1 MVFTITILDL
11 YTRYA
16 WAIPLKDKT
25 GITITNVFQKIFKE
39 YNRKP
44 TKLWVDRGTE
54 YYNKVFKNFLL
65 ENNITLYST
74 NNESKAN
81 MCERLNRT
89 LKTIMWKKFTMNG
102 NQKWVKILPEVL
114 KEYNNKI
121 PSVIKTTP
129 KEASENPKTLENI
142 IRENNFKNEH
152 NDHFTQLLTNK
163 KKKPKFLR
171 RK

>member
-1 MVFTITILDL
+1 MPKENQGRNGIYKYIITILDL

-81 MCERLNRT
+81 MCERL
-89 LKTIMWKKFTMNG
+89 
-102 NQKWVKILPEVL
+102 
-114 KEYNNKI
+114 
-121 PSVIKTTP
+121 
-129 KEASENPKTLENI
+129 TLE
-142 IRENNFKNEH
+142 
-152 NDHFTQLLTNK
+152 
-163 KKKPKFLR
+163 
-171 RK
+171 